1 VSRLALL
8 CCNLFVALASGCAMA
23 RHAARDSLE
32 AELAALEHGGR
43 LGVAVL
49 DTGDGS
55 LRGRR
60 LDERFAL
67 CSTFKLILAAMVL
80 DRAASGGPPLG
91 ATVAAGPDDL
101 QQHAPVVRAA
111 VDAAAARGA
120 ACAELTRAELAEAVQ
135 TTSDNAAANL
145 LLREVG
151 GPDAVTAYC
160 RALGDTAT
168 RLDRYEPAMND
179 VRPGDARDTTTPRA
193 MARLVA
199 RLLDDA
205 LPPAER
211 ETLRRWMIATETG
224 AARVRRGLPAGWLA
238 GDKTG
243 TGGGDGVTV
252 KCNDLVW
259 IEPPGRAPL
268 VVVVYYDT
276 DVVADWPSAADEEVL
291 AAVGRVVGRMR

>member
-1 VSRLALL
+1 MSRLALL